1 MSKIPG
7 SMKLMVTL
15 EAATERATPARNAVS
30 PARAPDDRSRPTSGI
45 FTEPEVMLTM
55 RPNFFATIGSMA
67 FWMSSMAT
75 IMLPMTPSIIFCR
88 SSSRKSR
95 NGGPALLLTRISGS
109 GQAANSAFW
118 PSGEAT
124 SAATAV
130 ILAPVALRSSSAV
143 ASRRSLS
150 RPLITTSQPASARR
164 WAQARPSPWLDAQTI
179 ALRPAIPRSMPKL
192 PRRPDN
198 EACRRYALFS

>member
-1 MSKIPG
+1 MSNIPG

-55 RPNFFATIGSMA
+55 RPNFLATIGSIA
-67 FWMSSMAT
+67 FWISSIAT

-95 NGGPALLLTRISGS
+95 NGGPALLFDQNVGLRAG
-109 GQAANSAFW
+109 GEQRLLAFRRGDIGHHRRDLGAGRLVQFGRGG
-118 PSGEAT
+118 GEAIFVEAVDHHLAAGFGEAV
-124 SAATAV
+124 SAGAAE
-130 ILAPVALRSSSAV
+130 
-143 ASRRSLS
+143 
-150 RPLITTSQPASARR
+150 PAARR
-164 WAQARPSPWLDAQTI
+164 ADDRLAARN
-179 ALRPAIPRSMPKL
+179 PKVH
-192 PRRPDN
+192 
-198 EACRRYALFS
+198 A